1 MQNIQTHERAAQF
14 VDRFAE
20 SDSRWEAYV
29 ALDALGADAL
39 PAIRQGLSDGRWQV
53 RRWCA
58 IYLDHHADTASL
70 ELLVPLLH
78 DPKSQVR
85 MWAVHSLAC
94 DRCKEGENPIDVVPL
109 LIQRIEN
116 DDSIRVR
123 RMATIMLASGGPDP
137 RAVKVFESLLEQ
149 ESDRKLLLHAG
160 NGLQQCRDAGL

>member
-1 MQNIQTHERAAQF
+1 MHDGTHERALQL
-14 VDRFAE
+14 VDRFAAG
-20 SDSRWEAYV
+20 DTRWEAYV
-29 ALDALGADAL
+29 ALSALGIDAL
-39 PAIRQGLSDGRWQV
+39 PAIRNGLSDGRWQV

-58 IYLDHHADTASL
+58 IYLDHHADIDSL

-94 DRCKEGENPIDVVPL
+94 DRCKEGDNPIDVVPL
-109 LIQRIEN
+109 LIERVEN

-123 RMATIMLASGGPDP
+123 RMATVMLADGAPDS
-137 RAVKVFESLLEQ
+137 RAVQVFEWLLEH

-160 NGLQQCRDAGL
+160 NGLQQCRDVGL